1 MKSIGQRKAQA
12 WRNRRGTAFLL
23 ALFVMAVATA
33 LVVSIVDAQTLQYA
47 ALRNS
52 LDYDRARYLA
62 ESGMQHALSFLE
74 QDITWRGALNDVEFP
89 AGSGHTY
96 TVTVADGPNGTVTLT
111 AVGSA
116 GTFARRLQVTL
127 KMGG

>member
-1 MKSIGQRKAQA
+1 MKSEASRKMRG
-12 WRNRRGTAFLL
+12 WRKRRGTAFLL

-33 LVVSIVDAQTLQYA
+33 LVVSIVDTQTLQSA
-47 ALRNS
+47 TLRNS
-52 LDYDRARYLA
+52 MDYDRARYLA
-62 ESGMQHALSFLE
+62 ESGLQHALSFLE